1 MINKSREE
9 SMSNTITRRQ
19 VLAYGASTIVASA
32 ALGSTAAYAQKQT
45 LRLGHV
51 LAPTHPF
58 HLALEQAARD
68 SAAATSGALELQVF
82 PSSQLGT
89 ERDLHVAIRTGG
101 VEMLLGSPGGASVHL
116 KELAILTAPYLFRDD
131 AHWQAVAFGEI
142 GEGWKK
148 RIVEQSGVHIVGWFP
163 LGTRHVVSRTAP
175 FETIA
180 AIQGQKIRVADLA
193 PYPQVFQG
201 FGAIPT
207 PIAFAEMYQALEA
220 GIVDGADTPLDIILS
235 QKLFEVSKF
244 VNLIGWS
251 VASPGPI
258 LISDATWQQLS
269 EEHRAALQKALR
281 GATDYVIHALTDGE
295 AKIKQDL
302 ENAGMTLVT
311 PTDLPAWQDAA
322 AKAIPALAETWG
334 GDVSLYQKIRDVG
347 A

>member
-1 MINKSREE
+1 MNPKFS
-9 SMSNTITRRQ
+9 RRQ
-19 VLAYGASTIVASA
+19 MLAYGVSGLA
-32 ALGSTAAYAQKQT
+32 AGAVLGPTAAFAQQQV

-58 HLALEQAARD
+58 QLGLEQAAGEL
-68 SAAATSGALELQVF
+68 ATATSDAVKLELF

-131 AHWQAVAFGEI
+131 AHWQAVVFGEI
-142 GEGWKK
+142 GEEWKK
-148 RIVEQSGVHIVGWFP
+148 KIFDQSGVRIVGWFP
-163 LGTRHVVSRTAP
+163 LGTRHVVSRTGP
-175 FETIA
+175 YETLA
-180 AIQGQKIRVADLA
+180 AIQGQKIRVADLP

-207 PIAFAEMYQALEA
+207 PIAFAEMYQALES
-220 GIVDGADTPLDIILS
+220 GIVDGADVPLDIIMS

-244 VNLIGWS
+244 VNLISWS

-258 LISDATWQQLS
+258 LISDAAWQQLS
-269 EEHRAALQKALR
+269 ADQQAALEKSIR

-295 AKIKQDL
+295 AAIKQSLID
-302 ENAGMTLVT
+302 AGMTLVT
-311 PTDLPAWQDAA
+311 PTDLPAWQEAA
-322 AKAIPALAETWG
+322 AKAIDGLAESWG
-334 GDVSLYQKIRDVG
+334 GDVSLYQKIRDVL

>member
-1 MINKSREE
+1 MNSKLS
-9 SMSNTITRRQ
+9 RRQ
-19 VLAYGASTIVASA
+19 MLAYGASAMAAGAVLAPSAASA
-32 ALGSTAAYAQKQT
+32 QEQV

-58 HLALEQAARD
+58 HLALEQAATEL
-68 SAAATSGALELQVF
+68 AAATGGSVKLEVF

-142 GEGWKK
+142 GADWKK
-148 RIVEQSGVHIVGWFP
+148 RTAEQAGVQIVGWFP

-175 FETIA
+175 YENLA

-207 PIAFAEMYQALEA
+207 PIAFAEMYTALET
-220 GIVDGADTPLDIILS
+220 GIVDGADTPLDIIMS
-235 QKLFEVSKF
+235 QKLFEVAKY
-244 VNLIGWS
+244 VNLISWS

-258 LISDATWQQLS
+258 LISGQAWSQLT
-269 EEHRAALQKALR
+269 EDQRAALEKAIR

-295 AKIKQDL
+295 AEIKSQL
-302 ENAGMTLVT
+302 VGAGMTLVE

-322 AKAIPALAETWG
+322 AKAIPGLAETWG
-334 GDVSLYQKIRDVG
+334 GDVSLYDKIRSVK